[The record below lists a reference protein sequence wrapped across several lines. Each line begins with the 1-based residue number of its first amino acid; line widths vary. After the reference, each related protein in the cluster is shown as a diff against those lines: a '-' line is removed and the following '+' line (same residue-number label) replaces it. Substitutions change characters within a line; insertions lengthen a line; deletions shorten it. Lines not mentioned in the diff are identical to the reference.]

1 MRSVFAPKEQETQ
14 VYSKYVDIYKFFD
27 ILYELLS
34 NMGILK
40 TSVDQDGTHIT
51 FINAYPDDTYEN
63 QDYIIYEI
71 ANRKKFVHNTSMNNG
86 SVTQVRPVKLEERY
100 DIESG
105 QVLTDYAYWFDNI
118 IKISVWSTSSTK
130 THNLIQLLEAII
142 LKSTAHLRQYV
153 VSIVYQEQT
162 PTVFIENYFKKRL
175 FTKSI
180 LLNVSTKEV
189 FTMTSEE
196 LQAITPEKY

>member
-1 MRSVFAPKEQETQ
+1 MRSVFDNTPEVEQA
-14 VYSKYVDIYKFFD
+14 YSQYVDIYKFFD
-27 ILYELLS
+27 ILYELLF

-40 TSVDQDGTHIT
+40 TDASQDSTHIT
-51 FINAYPDDTYEN
+51 FISAYPDDTYEN

-71 ANRKKFVHNTSMNNG
+71 ADRKNFVHKTSMNNG

-105 QVLTDYAYWFDNI
+105 QVVTDYAYWFDNT
-118 IKISVWSTSSTK
+118 IKLSVWSTSSTK
-130 THNLIQLLEAII
+130 THNLIQMLEAII

-153 VSIVYQEQT
+153 VSVVYQEQT

-180 LLNVSTKEV
+180 LLSVSTKEV